1 MDSNIYIRNKVNDY
15 IDEETH
21 KNVKYYN
28 IYNYKNTNYYILGLF
43 IVMFL
48 IYLFAV
54 VNNYN

>member
-1 MDSNIYIRNKVNDY
+1 MDSNIYIRNKVNEY
-15 IDEETH
+15 IDEENN

-28 IYNYKNTNYYILGLF
+28 IYNYKNTDYYILGLF

-54 VNNYN
+54 INNYN

>member
-1 MDSNIYIRNKVNDY
+1 MDSNIYIRNKVNEY
-15 IDEETH
+15 IDEENH

-28 IYNYKNTNYYILGLF
+28 IYNYKNTDYYILGLF

-54 VNNYN
+54 INNYN

>member
-1 MDSNIYIRNKVNDY
+1 MNSNIYIRNKVNDY

-28 IYNYKNTNYYILGLF
+28 IYNYKNPKYYIFGLF
-43 IVMFL
+43 IIMLL

-54 VNNYN
+54 INNYN

>member
-28 IYNYKNTNYYILGLF
+28 IYNYKNTNYHILGLF

>member
-1 MDSNIYIRNKVNDY
+1 MNSNIYIRNKVNEY
-15 IDEETH
+15 IDEENH

-28 IYNYKNTNYYILGLF
+28 IYNYKNTDYYILGLF

-54 VNNYN
+54 INNYN

>member
-1 MDSNIYIRNKVNDY
+1 MDSNIYIRNKVNEY